1 VRVVCSAAAARYVR
15 LRLLALSVPQ
25 QEDTNICLGVRC
37 LPVRLNLL
45 VLLEVL
51 VAHSHLPDCESNA
64 GRCGNPASFAASPS
78 ILPTSRA
85 IPPKQALIFFH
96 LSHRKLSSANF
107 KSRLS
112 CLKHG
117 VNRLLSV
124 PESQSTSDGEDTN
137 PRDGSS
143 LFSSA
148 LLLAP
153 LFFFKKKYMNPQ
165 VHCSAL
171 LSCLKQLDRLVS
183 SRPQRFE
190 DSVL

>member
-1 VRVVCSAAAARYVR
+1 
-15 LRLLALSVPQ
+15 
-25 QEDTNICLGVRC
+25 
-37 LPVRLNLL
+37 LL